1 MSRKAP
7 IAEPAPRK
15 KDHAFFWS
23 LVLLGLTILFFR
35 VATHLFRSGMRMPGM
50 MLSMAGMLLLIAEL
64 VLFLPVLYRN
74 AFHGSPISGR
84 FRVTAGGWIF
94 LLMVLLLG
102 LAAVNT
108 GNNLLYIVLSFL
120 IATIVV
126 SGVVSRVS
134 LRKVGISIDFPEV
147 IFAGESV
154 AGRFMVT
161 NRKRFAASFSIG
173 VECRLFNETFSA
185 APSAPAAR
193 KGRSAR
199 KRRAP
204 REVPLVRSRVYA
216 PAIGPGLTATF
227 TCPVRFGRR
236 GLYRIQEIELGTAF
250 PFGFFRKTR
259 VLEGNGELV
268 VYPDP
273 AEPDEVQR
281 IIEERLEDQP
291 TDRKGPGS
299 EIYALRDYVDGED
312 IRLVHWKVS
321 ARTGRLITR
330 DFTKDGKERIR
341 VLFDQAAVGDNG
353 SENGIGPQ
361 SPRFERAL
369 SILAFL
375 ALQAKGEGNLLEIVF
390 SHPGEGEPESESDD
404 DALLRR
410 LALARMEPSPDAE
423 SAHPFNS
430 PGFLSAAG
438 HEIQERYIL
447 VSFRPPGAFGAL
459 AGCIDI
465 HVDMGA
471 L

>member
-1 MSRKAP
+1 MSRKVP

-35 VATHLFRSGMRMPGM
+35 VATHLFRTGLRMPGM
-50 MLSMAGMLLLIAEL
+50 MLSMAGMLILIAEL

-74 AFHGSPISGR
+74 AFHGSSLPGR

-126 SGVVSRVS
+126 SGIVSRVS
-134 LRKVGISIDFPEV
+134 LRNVRIALDFPDV

-154 AGRFMVT
+154 VGRLTVV
-161 NRKRFAASFSIG
+161 NGKRFAASFSIG
-173 VECRLFNETFSA
+173 VECRLFNETFSGVPA
-185 APSAPAAR
+185 APVKRQPR
-193 KGRSAR
+193 LAR

-216 PAIGPGLTATF
+216 PAIGPRLTAAFTF
-227 TCPVRFGRR
+227 PVRFDRR

-259 VLEGNGELV
+259 ILEGNGELI
-268 VYPDP
+268 VYPNP

-321 ARTGRLITR
+321 ARIGRLITR

-341 VLFDQAAVGDNG
+341 VLFDQAAPGESGEETGEGRD
-353 SENGIGPQ
+353 SA
-361 SPRFERAL
+361 RFEKAL
-369 SILAFL
+369 SILAYL
-375 ALQAKGEGNLLEIVF
+375 TLESKGEGNLLEIAF

-410 LALARMEPSPDAE
+410 LALARMAPPPETEP
-423 SAHPFNS
+423 AHPFNS
-430 PGFLSAAG
+430 PVFLSAAG